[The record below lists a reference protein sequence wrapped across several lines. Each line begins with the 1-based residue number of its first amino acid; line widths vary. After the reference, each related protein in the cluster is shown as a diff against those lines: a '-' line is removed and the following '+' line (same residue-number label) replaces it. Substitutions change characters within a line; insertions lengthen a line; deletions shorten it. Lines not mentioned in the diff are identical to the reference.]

1 MLGSCFF
8 DFFKNNKEYEFFAY
22 DHDELDV
29 KDKTLLCDAFT
40 KSKPDILINCVAY
53 TNVDLAESERDL
65 AFKIN
70 AEAAGE
76 MARLCKEFGAILIHF
91 STDYVFSG
99 EKSEGY
105 KEDDE
110 PKAINVYGE
119 SKLEG
124 EKLIMAN
131 MEKYYIV
138 RTSWLFGGQG
148 HAWRRASHN
157 FVDTMIRLGEQAIK
171 DGTELKIVDDQI
183 GSPTYTNDLCG
194 AVIKYFLEPARNSKK
209 QLSFGIYHLTNSGT
223 CSWYTFAKKIFEIKN
238 MNVLV
243 KAVNSAQFLRPAKR
257 PKCSIL
263 INNKIPSIRSWEEAL
278 RIYLIT
284 VVEEKL

>member
-1 MLGSCFF
+1 MGELKILLLGKSGMLGSCFF
-8 DFFKNNKEYEFFAY
+8 DLFKDDREFELFAY
-22 DHDELDV
+22 DRSELDV
-29 KDKTLLCDAFT
+29 TNKALLRDVFT

-53 TNVDLAESERDL
+53 TNVDLAESARDL

-70 AEAAGE
+70 AEAVGE
-76 MARLCKEFGAILIHF
+76 MARLCKESGAILIHF

-131 MEKYYIV
+131 MEKYFIV
-138 RTSWLFGGQG
+138 RTSWLFGKNGK
-148 HAWRRASHN
+148 N
-157 FVDTMIRLGEQAIK
+157 FVDTMMKLGEQAIK
-171 DGTELKIVDDQI
+171 DGTELKVVDDQI
-183 GSPTYTNDLCG
+183 GSPTFTNDLCE
-194 AVIKYFLEPARNSKK
+194 AVVKN
-209 QLSFGIYHLTNSGT
+209 QLPFGIYHLTNSGT
-223 CSWYTFAKKIFEIKN
+223 CSWYEFAKEIFRIKN
-238 MNVLV
+238 MNVHIKPV
-243 KAVNSAQFLRPAKR
+243 DSAQFPRPAKR

-263 INNKIPSIRSWEEAL
+263 INNKVRSMRSWKEAL
-278 RIYLIT
+278 RIYLEI
-284 VVEEKL
+284 